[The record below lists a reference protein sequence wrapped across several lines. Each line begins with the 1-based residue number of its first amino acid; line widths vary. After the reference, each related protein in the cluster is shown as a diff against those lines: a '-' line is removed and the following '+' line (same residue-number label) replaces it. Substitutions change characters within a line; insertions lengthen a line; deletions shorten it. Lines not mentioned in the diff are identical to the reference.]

1 VVKLVRGRRIDIL
14 VKRINK
20 SRFTRSYGDAWTSI
34 LKVHETIGDQ
44 HVKFSTEIT
53 EVADDLQLLFKD
65 TEKSRKQAKEQGL
78 RQERLVSDA
87 DMALEKV
94 SIILKELTVDN
105 ITDLIWIFRPNKSM
119 NCTVSNGN
127 SLFC

>member
-1 VVKLVRGRRIDIL
+1 M

-44 HVKFSTEIT
+44 HVKFSTDIT

-94 SIILKELTVDN
+94 SFILKKLIMDN
-105 ITDLIWIFRPNKSM
+105 ITDLNWDF
-119 NCTVSNGN
+119 
-127 SLFC
+127 